1 MNIMI
6 QQLLRYLLLP
16 FTLLYG
22 FVVWLRNRLY
32 DAGFMSSV
40 SFDIPV
46 IAVGNLSV
54 GGTGKTPHIEYLIR
68 LLQYEYKVA
77 TMSRGYKR
85 KTRGFLLADAASNAV
100 KIGDEP
106 MQYYLKFP
114 ELVVSVAEDRM
125 TGIPSLLM
133 RRPEV
138 ELVLLDD
145 AYQHRSVK
153 AGLNILITD
162 FSRPFYADYILP
174 YGRLRESRTAYQRAD
189 IIVVSKCPQQ
199 LSAIDAEQMRS
210 RINPSPH
217 QKVFFSTI
225 QYGAAYH
232 FFEHTAADFSGKNVL
247 LIAGIARPEPLVAHL
262 GQVAQKVH
270 LLAYPDHHFFTERNF
285 EEIKDTVK
293 NWDQDCVIVTT
304 EKDAT
309 RLHLR
314 PELLRS
320 IPVPI
325 VVLPI
330 EVRILLGQQN
340 EFDALVKHFVLEQHE
355 EFLAE

>member
-1 MNIMI
+1 MI

-40 SFDIPV
+40 SFDITV

>member
-1 MNIMI
+1 MI

-199 LSAIDAEQMRS
+199 LSAIDAEHMRS

>member
-1 MNIMI
+1 M
-6 QQLLRYLLLP
+6 
-16 FTLLYG
+16 
-22 FVVWLRNRLY
+22 
-32 DAGFMSSV
+32 
-40 SFDIPV
+40 
-46 IAVGNLSV
+46 
-54 GGTGKTPHIEYLIR
+54 
-68 LLQYEYKVA
+68 
-77 TMSRGYKR
+77 
-85 KTRGFLLADAASNAV
+85 
-100 KIGDEP
+100 
-106 MQYYLKFP
+106 
-114 ELVVSVAEDRM
+114 
-125 TGIPSLLM
+125 
-133 RRPEV
+133 
-138 ELVLLDD
+138 
-145 AYQHRSVK
+145 
-153 AGLNILITD
+153 NILITD

-199 LSAIDAEQMRS
+199 LSAIDAEHMRS